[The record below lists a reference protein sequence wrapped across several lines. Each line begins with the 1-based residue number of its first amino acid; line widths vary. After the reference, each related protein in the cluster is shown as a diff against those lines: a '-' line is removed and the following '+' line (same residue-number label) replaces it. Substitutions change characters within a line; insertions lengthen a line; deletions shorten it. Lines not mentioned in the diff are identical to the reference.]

1 MMREYRLFFVKLP
14 NNLFCREIFNITK
27 PISELRE
34 KLCDH
39 IGVGK
44 SLMQL
49 SVEVEVKGVRKGIV
63 KMEH

>member
-14 NNLFCREIFNITK
+14 NGLFTREIFNITK

-44 SLMQL
+44 LNTCVHML
-49 SVEVEVKGVRKGIV
+49 
-63 KMEH
+63 

>member
-14 NNLFCREIFNITK
+14 NGLFTREIFNITK

-44 SLMQL
+44 LN
-49 SVEVEVKGVRKGIV
+49 KGVTCV
-63 KMEH
+63 HML

>member
-14 NNLFCREIFNITK
+14 NSLFCREIFPITK

-34 KLCDH
+34 KLCEH

-44 SLMQL
+44 SDAIKSGLVTGKA
-49 SVEVEVKGVRKGIV
+49 SSAFW
-63 KMEH
+63 